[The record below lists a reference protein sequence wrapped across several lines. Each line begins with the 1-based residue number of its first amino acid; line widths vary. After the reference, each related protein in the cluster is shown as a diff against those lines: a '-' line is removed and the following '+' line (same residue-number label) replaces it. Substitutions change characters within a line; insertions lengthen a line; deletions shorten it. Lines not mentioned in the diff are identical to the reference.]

1 MVKLVGILLAFGISF
16 TACALLSDDPPDK
29 SCKADS
35 DCFTNIER
43 CSPDAGVCEPK
54 PDAGP

>member
-1 MVKLVGILLAFGISF
+1 MKLLVIAIAIATSF
-16 TACALLSDDPPDK
+16 TACALLSDDPPDN
-29 SCKADS
+29 SCKTDS
-35 DCFTNIER
+35 DCFTGVER

>member
-1 MVKLVGILLAFGISF
+1 MKLLAIAIAIATSF
-16 TACALLSDDPPDK
+16 TACALLSDDPPDN
-29 SCKADS
+29 SCKTDS
-35 DCFTNIER
+35 DCFTGVER